1 MRMPTNHEIVVGIGL
16 AMALDLMVLIP
27 IFENVITNE
36 GMAAIVFASSALG
49 ILVAM
54 KIRDRRHRDLVA
66 SSRMAK
72 VETYCEIRELVKV
85 SCPCEIPCT
94 ATLRIM
100 PPNEES
106 ILYICPKCD
115 TMVSVGR
122 TSSGEVIAY
131 AAKDAKVI
139 R

>member
-1 MRMPTNHEIVVGIGL
+1 MRLPTNQEIMVGIGL
-16 AMALDLMVLIP
+16 AIGFDLMVVVPLLGEKTSSGNFAFLI
-27 IFENVITNE
+27 FVT
-36 GMAAIVFASSALG
+36 AALG

-54 KIRDRRHRDLVA
+54 KMRDRQHRDLA
-66 SSRMAK
+66 AGKLAK
-72 VETYCEIRELVKV
+72 VEPYCESRELVKV

-94 ATLRIM
+94 GELRLM
-100 PPNEES
+100 PPREES
-106 ILYICPKCD
+106 IVYICPKCD

-122 TSSGEVIAY
+122 ISSGEVIAY